1 MKPIEG
7 YPDFFITND
16 GEVFSKAKGKGLIK
30 RKYSLARDGYKR
42 IKLTHGGSTLRLHR
56 EVLKAFSRKPKE
68 GELCR
73 HLDGNP
79 QNNNISNL
87 KWGTP
92 KENAQDCLKHQRNPF
107 QLLVGEDSPVSKFS
121 DDVIAEIRTCHEVGF
136 SYREI
141 IEAYGISKA
150 HVSYIVNNKTRI
162 KKGK

>member
-16 GEVFSKAKGKGLIK
+16 GEVFSKARRKGLIK
-30 RKYSLARDGYKR
+30 RKYVIARDGYKR
-42 IKLTHGGSTLRLHR
+42 IKLTNNGATLRLHR
-56 EVLKAFSRKPKE
+56 EVLKAFNRKPKD

-79 QNNNISNL
+79 QNNHISNL

-92 KENAQDCLKHQRNPF
+92 KENAQDCLKHGRNPF
-107 QLLVGEDSPVSKFS
+107 QILVGENSPVAKFS
-121 DDVIAEIRTCHEVGF
+121 DKIIAEIIACHREGF

-141 IEAYGISKA
+141 MEAYNISKA
-150 HVSYIVNNKTRI
+150 HVSYIINGKTRNT
-162 KKGK
+162 K

>member
-16 GEVFSKAKGKGLIK
+16 GEVFSKARRKGLIK
-30 RKYSLARDGYKR
+30 RKYVIARDGYKR
-42 IKLTHGGSTLRLHR
+42 IKLTNNGATLRLHR
-56 EVLKAFSRKPKE
+56 EVLKAFNRKPKD

-92 KENAQDCLKHQRNPF
+92 RENSMDCIRHGRNQF
-107 QLLVGEDSPVSKFS
+107 QKMVGENSPVVKFT
-121 DDVIAEIRTCHEVGF
+121 DAEVAEIRAW
-136 SYREI
+136 REDGLTYKQI
-141 IEAYGISKA
+141 MELYDISKA

-162 KKGK
+162 KKEK

>member
-107 QLLVGEDSPVSKFS
+107 QLLVGEFSPVAKFS
-121 DDVIAEIRTCHEVGF
+121 DNVVAEIRACHEAGF

-141 IEAYGISKA
+141 IEAYNISKS